1 MESEAVDQPPRD
13 DGETLEF
20 GPFTVSPGLRQ
31 VTEGGQPLRLGSRA
45 FEILMVLIGSV
56 GEVVGKDELL
66 KRVWG
71 RIFVDEANLRV
82 HINMLRK
89 ALGDGQDGRRFIVN
103 IPGRGYSLVAPV
115 RRGGPDSAPAQPA
128 ARGEAPPRLIAPPV
142 PQTRVIGREQL
153 IGQLARDVLANRFV
167 SLAGPGGIGKTTVA
181 LSVAQALQPDF
192 PEGIAFVDLAPIK
205 EARMVQSA
213 VAAALNL
220 PVKSDNEGAN
230 IVAALRTQHV
240 LLIFD
245 NCEHVL
251 DDVAGLAEL
260 IHARA
265 PGVHILTTTRE
276 PLRVAG
282 ENVHRLAGLES
293 PPGDARPTAAEA
305 ASYPAVQLFVE
316 RAAAQASGFSL
327 TDANAAEVSEICR
340 RLDGLALAIELAA
353 ARVDSV
359 GLADLAARLDQRF
372 QLLNRGRRT
381 ALPRQQTL
389 RLTLDWSHDLL
400 TEPERVVLRRLSVF
414 AGSFTLEA
422 AEAVAGTGG
431 LGAHEFLDILSGLVL
446 KSLVST
452 DAGPGAYRY
461 RLLDSTRAYALERLT
476 EHQEAGRFGRQHAL
490 HFQGQLERFRA
501 EHPAETLTPFR
512 PDVDNVRA
520 ALDWAFS
527 PNGDPAAGVR
537 LAVSAAFLFIDLS
550 MLAECARWTK
560 LALDHLDEADRGSHL
575 EMELSTSYAMP
586 LLFTRGNLEEVRL
599 ALDRAL
605 TLAEALGDVAYQAR
619 TLDGLYTFHLRAG
632 QFQSMFAVAHRAEA
646 LTKKVTL
653 RNYGGSD
660 WMLGVAHYFGG
671 ELAEARVHL
680 ERALTVLPRKRS
692 VDTLRIGVDHRVNES
707 NALARALW
715 MQGFAEQASAVAADN
730 VEEVEIL
737 GDPVTIAVAL
747 MWMLPIA
754 LWTGDLALAER
765 RLGRLIEC
773 SSKSGLLPSRLAA
786 DGFRGVMAVRQGDG
800 AAGVE
805 LLERSIEGL
814 RSINGLL
821 LEVVLMGH
829 LAEGYAAVRR
839 HGEAIRTIDRAL
851 ARVKETGEAVNVPH
865 LLHLRANSDW
875 ADRRDAAAY
884 ERQLL
889 EARSWALRQGAL
901 AYELRVLMDLM
912 TVREMQGRIAEGRQL
927 LRSVYEQF
935 DEGFETADLRRASLL
950 LAG

>member
-1 MESEAVDQPPRD
+1 MATEAIDQPPD
-13 DGETLEF
+13 NDGETIAF
-20 GPFTVSPGLRQ
+20 GPFTVSPALRL
-31 VTEGGQPLRLGSRA
+31 VTEGGQPVRLGSRA
-45 FEILMVLIGSV
+45 FDILLVLIESV

-82 HINMLRK
+82 HINTLRK
-89 ALGDGQDGRRFIVN
+89 ALGDGQNGRRFIVN

-115 RRGGPDSAPAQPA
+115 RKGGAETAAPQA
-128 ARGEAPPRLIAPPV
+128 AIRRESPPGLIAPPA

-153 IGQLARDVLANRFV
+153 IGELARDVLARRFV

-181 LSVAQALQPDF
+181 LSVAQALRPDF

-205 EARMVQSA
+205 EPRMVQSA

-220 PVKSDNEGAN
+220 PIKSDNEGAN
-230 IVAALRTQHV
+230 IVAALAMRRV
-240 LLIFD
+240 LLLLD
-245 NCEHVL
+245 NCEHVV
-251 DDVAGLAEL
+251 DAVASLAEQ

-265 PGVHILTTTRE
+265 PQVHLMTTTRE

-282 ENVHRLAGLES
+282 EKVYRIAGLES
-293 PPGDARPTAAEA
+293 PSADTVFTAAEA
-305 ASYPAVQLFVE
+305 ASYSAVQLFVE
-316 RAAAQASGFSL
+316 RAAAQAGGFSL

-353 ARVDSV
+353 ARVDSL
-359 GLADLAARLDQRF
+359 GLANLAARLDQRF
-372 QLLNRGRRT
+372 QLLSGGRRT

-422 AEAVAGTGG
+422 AEAVAGTGD
-431 LGAHEFLDILSGLVL
+431 LGAEAFLDILSGLVL

-452 DAGPGAYRY
+452 DTGTATFRY
-461 RLLDSTRAYALERLT
+461 RLLDSTRAYAAERLA
-476 EHQEAGRFGRQHAL
+476 EHQEAGRFGRQHAR
-490 HFQGQLERFRA
+490 HFQDELERFRA
-501 EHPAETLTPFR
+501 EHPAQTLTPLR

-527 PNGDPAAGVR
+527 PNGDPATGVR
-537 LAVSAAFLFIDLS
+537 LAVPAAFLFIDLS

-560 LALDHLDEADRGSHL
+560 LALDQLDEADRGSHL
-575 EMELSTSYAMP
+575 EMELSTSYAMR
-586 LLFTRGNLEEVRL
+586 LLFTRGNLEEVRV

-605 TLAEALGDVAYQAR
+605 ALAEALGDVAYQAR

-632 QFQSMFAVAHRAEA
+632 QFQSMFAVANRAGA
-646 LTKKVTL
+646 LTRKVTL

-671 ELAEARVHL
+671 DLAEARVHL

-692 VDTLRIGVDHRVNES
+692 VDTLRIGVDHRVNAS

-747 MWMLPIA
+747 MWTLPIA
-754 LWTGDLALAER
+754 LWTGDMRLAER
-765 RLGRLIEC
+765 RLRRLIEC
-773 SSKSGLLPSRLAA
+773 SSQSGLLPSRLAA
-786 DGFRGVMAVRQGDG
+786 DGFRGVMAIRQGDG
-800 AAGVE
+800 AAGVA
-805 LLERSIEGL
+805 LLERSLEGL
-814 RSINGLL
+814 RSINSLL

-829 LAEGYAAVRR
+829 LAEGYHAVRR
-839 HGEAIRTIDRAL
+839 YSEAIATIDRAL
-851 ARVKETGEAVNVPH
+851 SRVKETGEAVNVPH
-865 LLHLRANSDW
+865 LLHLRANSEW
-875 ADRRDAAAY
+875 AARADAETF
-884 ERQLL
+884 ERQLQ
-889 EARSWALRQGAL
+889 EARGWALRQGAV
-901 AYELRVLMDLM
+901 AYELRVLMDLV
-912 TVREMQGRIAEGRQL
+912 TLRDLQGQRAEGRAQL
-927 LRSVYEQF
+927 RTAFGQF
-935 DEGFETADLRRASLL
+935 EEGFATADLQRARRL
-950 LAG
+950 LAD